1 MVLFYCA
8 LIMVSI
14 YTTSNHICLYLVKLR
29 IVVGWSYGSGI
40 RATYVIGAYNQ
51 LNHEFE
57 SHLWRG
63 VLGTKL
69 WDKVCQRLPAG
80 PWFFL
85 VAPMLSTNETERH
98 DITGIL
104 LTIVLSTIT
113 LTLSKC
119 VVGEKI
125 IKTNNVK
132 NVFLNTK
139 NLEINQSDRYSNCH
153 FCRH

>member
-1 MVLFYCA
+1 
-8 LIMVSI
+8 
-14 YTTSNHICLYLVKLR
+14 
-29 IVVGWSYGSGI
+29 
-40 RATYVIGAYNQ
+40 
-51 LNHEFE
+51 
-57 SHLWRG
+57 
-63 VLGTKL
+63 
-69 WDKVCQRLPAG
+69 
-80 PWFFL
+80 
-85 VAPMLSTNETERH
+85 MLSTNETGRH

-104 LTIVLSTIT
+104 LTIALRTIT

-139 NLEINQSDRYSNCH
+139 EIEINQSARYSNCH

>member
-1 MVLFYCA
+1 M
-8 LIMVSI
+8 
-14 YTTSNHICLYLVKLR
+14 NR
-29 IVVGWSYGSGI
+29 
-40 RATYVIGAYNQ
+40 
-51 LNHEFE
+51 EFE

-69 WDKVCQRLPAG
+69 WDKVCQRLVAG

-104 LTIVLSTIT
+104 LTIALSTII
-113 LTLSKC
+113 LTLNKC

-139 NLEINQSDRYSNCH
+139 DLEINRSARYSNCH
-153 FCRH
+153 FCRHWYHHYFYHFCPDSHVVLSCICFWRLFSL